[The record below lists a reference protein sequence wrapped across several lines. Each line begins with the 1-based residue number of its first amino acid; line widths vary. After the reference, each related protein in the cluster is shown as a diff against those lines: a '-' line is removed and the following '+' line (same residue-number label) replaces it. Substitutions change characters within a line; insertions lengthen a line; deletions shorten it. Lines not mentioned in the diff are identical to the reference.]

1 MEQGYES
8 YNFHLMKKLS
18 LTLRLLQ
25 PAPLPTHVLEA
36 GAKAFVNFEDSGLS
50 LAEISH
56 RSPTATKILAD
67 TKQALISLLD
77 IPDNYEVLFMHGGG
91 SAEFSAVVF
100 NMVAVW
106 IEKRRRMAEKE
117 FGDDQG
123 AILRK
128 VKQDVQHDMQLD
140 YLVTGSWSL
149 KASQEAANLLEPLTP
164 NAINVATDARDSNGK
179 FGSIPSDEKWS
190 LSSSKRS
197 AFVYYCDNETV
208 DGVEFPGFP
217 SGVEAQPGEEERL
230 VIADMSSNFLSRP
243 VDVQK
248 HAVIFGGAQKN
259 IG

>member
-1 MEQGYES
+1 
-8 YNFHLMKKLS
+8 
-18 LTLRLLQ
+18 
-25 PAPLPTHVLEA
+25 
-36 GAKAFVNFEDSGLS
+36 
-50 LAEISH
+50 
-56 RSPTATKILAD
+56 
-67 TKQALISLLD
+67 
-77 IPDNYEVLFMHGGG
+77 MHGGG

-128 VKQDVQHDMQLD
+128 VKQEVQHDMQLD

-164 NAINVATDARDSNGK
+164 NAVNVVADARDSNGK
-179 FGSIPSDEKWS
+179 FGSIPPEEKWS
-190 LSSSKRS
+190 LSLSKRS

-217 SGVEAQPGEEERL
+217 GGVEAQPGEEERL

-243 VDVQK
+243 VDVKK

-259 IG
+259 IGQ